1 MKYFIFFI
9 ISSLFITL
17 FVVTINLPLSVIK
30 PILSENFPEI
40 TYSKIEGTI
49 WSGEISD
56 LSFANEYLGDLK
68 TETDLRSL
76 EFFLNDNEVLVEGKL
91 NLIGTLIERRINL
104 REVNFEI
111 GSRRFLQRIPSISS
125 FSGNNINMTFDIDGC
140 YEASG
145 NLFADLDRRGLLNQ
159 EVTTEMEVILG
170 CKDKKLIGDFY
181 STPNQD
187 ILKGNFNVD
196 KELNYVLVA
205 NSAMVISKIS
215 KLLTK
220 PLSRAPDVK
229 IKGNLYNFFTE
240 IINAYWK

>member
-40 TYSKIEGTI
+40 TYSRIEGTI

-181 STPNQD
+181 SIPNQD

-215 KLLTK
+215 KLITK

-229 IKGNLYNFFTE
+229 IKGNLYNFFYGD
-240 IINAYWK
+240 N

>member
-30 PILSENFPEI
+30 PLLSENFPEI

-76 EFFLNDNEVLVEGKL
+76 EFYLNDNEVLVEGKL

-159 EVTTEMEVILG
+159 AVTTEMEVILG

-215 KLLTK
+215 KLITK

-229 IKGNLYNFFTE
+229 IKGNLYNFFYGD
-240 IINAYWK
+240 N

>member
-1 MKYFIFFI
+1 M
-9 ISSLFITL
+9 
-17 FVVTINLPLSVIK
+17 TINLPLSVIK

-68 TETDLRSL
+68 TQTDLRSL

-215 KLLTK
+215 KLITK

-229 IKGNLYNFFTE
+229 IKGNLYNFFYGD
-240 IINAYWK
+240 N

>member
-159 EVTTEMEVILG
+159 EVPTEMEVILG

-215 KLLTK
+215 KLITK

-229 IKGNLYNFFTE
+229 IKGNLYNFFYGD
-240 IINAYWK
+240 N

>member
-1 MKYFIFFI
+1 M
-9 ISSLFITL
+9 
-17 FVVTINLPLSVIK
+17 TINLPLSVIK

-91 NLIGTLIERRINL
+91 NLIDTLIERRINL

-215 KLLTK
+215 KLITK

-229 IKGNLYNFFTE
+229 IKGNLYNFFYGD
-240 IINAYWK
+240 N

>member
-68 TETDLRSL
+68 TQTDLRSL

-111 GSRRFLQRIPSISS
+111 GSRRFLQRRPSISS

-215 KLLTK
+215 KLITK

-229 IKGNLYNFFTE
+229 IKGNLYNFFYGD
-240 IINAYWK
+240 N

>member
-9 ISSLFITL
+9 VSSLFITL

-30 PILSENFPEI
+30 PLLSENFPEI

-76 EFFLNDNEVLVEGKL
+76 EFYLNDNEVLVEGKL

-125 FSGNNINMTFDIDGC
+125 LSGNNINMTFDIDGC

-196 KELNYVLVA
+196 KELNYVLVV

-215 KLLTK
+215 KLITK

-229 IKGNLYNFFTE
+229 IKGNLYNFF
-240 IINAYWK
+240 YGDK

>member
-68 TETDLRSL
+68 TQTDLRSL

-205 NSAMVISKIS
+205 NSAMVISC
-215 KLLTK
+215 LLYT
-220 PLSRAPDVK
+220 SDAAD
-229 IKGNLYNFFTE
+229 E
-240 IINAYWK
+240 

>member
-68 TETDLRSL
+68 TQTDLRSL

-229 IKGNLYNFFTE
+229 IKGNLYNFFYGD
-240 IINAYWK
+240 N

>member
-68 TETDLRSL
+68 TQTDLRSL

-205 NSAMVISKIS
+205 NSEMVISKIS
-215 KLLTK
+215 KLIRK

-229 IKGNLYNFFTE
+229 IKGNLYNFFYGD
-240 IINAYWK
+240 N

>member
-9 ISSLFITL
+9 ISCLFITL
-17 FVVTINLPLSVIK
+17 FAVTINLPLSVIK

-215 KLLTK
+215 KLITK

-229 IKGNLYNFFTE
+229 IKGNLYNFFYGD
-240 IINAYWK
+240 N

>member
-68 TETDLRSL
+68 TQTDLRSL

-140 YEASG
+140 YKASG

-205 NSAMVISKIS
+205 NSEMVISKIS
-215 KLLTK
+215 KLITK

-229 IKGNLYNFFTE
+229 IKGNLYNFFYGD
-240 IINAYWK
+240 N

>member
-9 ISSLFITL
+9 VSSLFITL

-91 NLIGTLIERRINL
+91 NLNGTLIERRINL

-215 KLLTK
+215 KLITK

-229 IKGNLYNFFTE
+229 IKGNLYNFFYGD
-240 IINAYWK
+240 N

>member
-9 ISSLFITL
+9 VSSLFITL

-205 NSAMVISKIS
+205 NSEMVISKIS
-215 KLLTK
+215 KLIRK

-229 IKGNLYNFFTE
+229 IKGNLYNFFYGD
-240 IINAYWK
+240 N

>member
-68 TETDLRSL
+68 TQTDLRSL

-196 KELNYVLVA
+196 NELNYVLVA

-215 KLLTK
+215 KLITK

-229 IKGNLYNFFTE
+229 IKGNLYNFFYGD
-240 IINAYWK
+240 N

>member
-1 MKYFIFFI
+1 MIYFIFFI

-215 KLLTK
+215 KLITNK
-220 PLSRAPDVK
+220 KNSFKKRN
-229 IKGNLYNFFTE
+229 NLFG
-240 IINAYWK
+240 KDL

>member
-1 MKYFIFFI
+1 M
-9 ISSLFITL
+9 
-17 FVVTINLPLSVIK
+17 TINLPLSVIK

-215 KLLTK
+215 KLITK

-229 IKGNLYNFFTE
+229 IKGNLYNFFYGD
-240 IINAYWK
+240 N

>member
-9 ISSLFITL
+9 VSSLFITL

-30 PILSENFPEI
+30 PLLSENFPEI

-159 EVTTEMEVILG
+159 AVTTEMEVILG

-187 ILKGNFNVD
+187 VLKGNFNVD

-215 KLLTK
+215 KLIRK

-229 IKGNLYNFFTE
+229 IKGNLYNFFYGD
-240 IINAYWK
+240 N

>member
-30 PILSENFPEI
+30 PLMSENFPEI

-215 KLLTK
+215 KLITK

-229 IKGNLYNFFTE
+229 IKGNLYNFFYGD
-240 IINAYWK
+240 N

>member
-159 EVTTEMEVILG
+159 ALTTEMEVILG

-215 KLLTK
+215 KLITK

-229 IKGNLYNFFTE
+229 IKGNLYNFFYGD
-240 IINAYWK
+240 N

>member
-125 FSGNNINMTFDIDGC
+125 FSGNNINMTFDIDVC

-215 KLLTK
+215 KLITK

-229 IKGNLYNFFTE
+229 IKGNLYNFFYGD
-240 IINAYWK
+240 N

>member
-56 LSFANEYLGDLK
+56 FSFANEYLGDLK

-215 KLLTK
+215 KLITK

-229 IKGNLYNFFTE
+229 IKGNLYNFFYGD
-240 IINAYWK
+240 N

>member
-9 ISSLFITL
+9 VSSLFITL

-229 IKGNLYNFFTE
+229 IKGNLYNFFYGD
-240 IINAYWK
+240 N

>member
-125 FSGNNINMTFDIDGC
+125 FSGNKINMTFDIDGC

-215 KLLTK
+215 KLITK

-229 IKGNLYNFFTE
+229 IKGNLYNFFYGD
-240 IINAYWK
+240 N

>member
-68 TETDLRSL
+68 TQTDLRSL

-215 KLLTK
+215 KLITK

-229 IKGNLYNFFTE
+229 IKGNLYNFFYGD
-240 IINAYWK
+240 N

>member
-196 KELNYVLVA
+196 KALNYVLVA
-205 NSAMVISKIS
+205 NSTMVISKIS
-215 KLLTK
+215 KLITK

-229 IKGNLYNFFTE
+229 IKGNLYNFFYGD
-240 IINAYWK
+240 N

>member
-145 NLFADLDRRGLLNQ
+145 NLFADLDRRGLLNH

-215 KLLTK
+215 KLITK

-229 IKGNLYNFFTE
+229 IKGNLYNFFYGD
-240 IINAYWK
+240 N

>member
-1 MKYFIFFI
+1 
-9 ISSLFITL
+9 
-17 FVVTINLPLSVIK
+17 
-30 PILSENFPEI
+30 
-40 TYSKIEGTI
+40 
-49 WSGEISD
+49 
-56 LSFANEYLGDLK
+56 
-68 TETDLRSL
+68 
-76 EFFLNDNEVLVEGKL
+76 
-91 NLIGTLIERRINL
+91 
-104 REVNFEI
+104 
-111 GSRRFLQRIPSISS
+111 
-125 FSGNNINMTFDIDGC
+125 MTFDIDGC

-215 KLLTK
+215 KLM
-220 PLSRAPDVK
+220 
-229 IKGNLYNFFTE
+229 
-240 IINAYWK
+240 INAATSEEDKTYKL

>member
-1 MKYFIFFI
+1 M
-9 ISSLFITL
+9 
-17 FVVTINLPLSVIK
+17 TINLPLSVIK

-68 TETDLRSL
+68 TQTDLRSL

-125 FSGNNINMTFDIDGC
+125 LSGNNINMTFDIDGC

-229 IKGNLYNFFTE
+229 IKGNLYNFFYGD
-240 IINAYWK
+240 N

>member
-76 EFFLNDNEVLVEGKL
+76 EFYLNDNEVLVEGKL

-229 IKGNLYNFFTE
+229 IKGNLYNFFYGD
-240 IINAYWK
+240 N